1 MEKKTKRLLGEFIKF
16 GLTGVLGTVTNL
28 AIFFLGA
35 DLLKF
40 HEIPVG
46 IFCFI
51 IAGTQNYF
59 INHIWSFKEY
69 TGGETIRFRKW
80 LQFLSGSLAGLLL
93 NILVMKLVLYL
104 FTPPYKFM
112 AQAVGIAAGMVLNF
126 TISKFFVFRK
136 KPEEKESGNDE

>member
-1 MEKKTKRLLGEFIKF
+1 LENGTKRLLGEFIKF

-28 AIFFLGA
+28 LIFFLGA
-35 DLLKF
+35 DLLKI
-40 HEIPVG
+40 HEIPVS

-51 IAGTQNYF
+51 VAGTQNYF

-69 TGGETIRFRKW
+69 TGGEKIRFRKW

-104 FTPPYKFM
+104 FNPPYKFI
-112 AQAVGIAAGMVLNF
+112 AQAMGIAAGMVVNF
-126 TISKFFVFRK
+126 IISKFFVFRK
-136 KPEEKESGNDE
+136 KNEEKESGSDG

>member
-1 MEKKTKRLLGEFIKF
+1 MEKETKRLLGEFIKF

-28 AIFFLGA
+28 FLFFLGA

-40 HEIPVG
+40 HVIPVS

-51 IAGTQNYF
+51 SAGTQNYF

-69 TGGETIRFRKW
+69 TGGEKIRVGKW

-93 NILVMKLVLYL
+93 NILVMQLVLYL
-104 FTPPYKFM
+104 FNPPYKFM
-112 AQAVGIAAGMVLNF
+112 AQAMGIAAGMIINF
-126 TISKFFVFRK
+126 IISKFFVFRK
-136 KPEEKESGNDE
+136 KTAEKKADE